1 VNARPV
7 LILGACLLVAAAVA
21 PGAGAAPARDARPA
35 RTREPDAVRKLA
47 NGLTVAVFVDDRQ
60 PLVQIQLLVPAGS
73 AQETAGESGLANLT
87 FQMLG
92 HGTAS
97 RTAGVYD
104 DAVQALGG
112 SVGGSVSR
120 EFATINGA
128 FLASDMETGL
138 ELLADAVVNPLFGED
153 LLPAIKPQVLS
164 GIVNERGNP
173 ATLAEVHLWGAAF
186 GAHRYGR
193 PSLGSPQAL
202 KGFTIGEVQSFH
214 RRNYRPDHAL
224 LAIAGDVTPERALKA
239 AEEQLGI
246 WGGRAAEAP
255 RDSLPASA
263 GLRIRI
269 VDAPQLGRAELRL
282 GAIGVARSDPDYE
295 ALTLAAERLT
305 EAGESGLRAGES
317 GLSQSGL
324 FSVGWS
330 APVDSVPA
338 SLARVR
344 EALARAAATPP
355 SETALAAA
363 KTRVTGAYTM
373 QFDTRGGTIAQWMAA
388 VLYPPRSGAP
398 ADFRARI
405 DAVAA
410 ADVRAAL
417 ARCMAPERTV
427 LVVLGPAARLESRLK
442 GLGTIEVVPADFA
455 AEVLESPSAARS
467 PATPAQGIRGRSLV
481 NQAVTAHGGLERLRG
496 VRDSRIEGDITMT
509 ATGRELS
516 GKMVQVRKDP
526 ERFRFETTFSVLKS
540 LQVLDGERG
549 GWSRAGD
556 APAPIEDLES
566 VSVSGLRSGFRS
578 DVVHLLLA
586 ASDPAARVAWRG
598 QERRDDRDVDV
609 VEMVSAA
616 GERRTLFLDVASHKL
631 VATEQNDEGRSV
643 RRIYRDL
650 RDSGGVQWPF
660 QEERFLDGR
669 RAVLLNLTKV
679 TLNTGIAD
687 AAFLKPGTAAA
698 TPQRPAQRP
707 RAR

>member
-1 VNARPV
+1 M
-7 LILGACLLVAAAVA
+7 
-21 PGAGAAPARDARPA
+21 
-35 RTREPDAVRKLA
+35 REPDAVRRLA

-60 PLVQIQLLVPAGS
+60 PLVQIQFLVPAGS
-73 AQETAGESGLANLT
+73 AQEAGGESGLANVT

-97 RTAGVYD
+97 RTAAAYEE
-104 DAVQALGG
+104 AVQALGG

-153 LLPAIKPQVLS
+153 VLQAIKPQVLS

-173 ATLAEVHLWGAAF
+173 ASLAEGHLWGAAF
-186 GAHRYGR
+186 GAHPYGR
-193 PSLGSPQAL
+193 PALGSPQAL
-202 KGFTIGEVQSFH
+202 NGFTIGEVQAFH
-214 RRNYRPDHAL
+214 RRNYRPEHAL

-239 AEEQLGI
+239 AEEQLGS
-246 WGGRAAEAP
+246 WGGRAPEAR
-255 RDSLPASA
+255 RDSLPAPA

-269 VDAPQLGRAELRL
+269 VDAPQLDRAELRL
-282 GAIGVARSDPDYE
+282 GAIGVARGDPDYE

-305 EAGESGLRAGES
+305 QEGESGLRAGES
-317 GLSQSGL
+317 GLQQSGL
-324 FSVGWS
+324 FSVAWS
-330 APVDSVPA
+330 APVDSVAA

-344 EALARAAATPP
+344 AAVARAAGTPP
-355 SETALAAA
+355 PEDVLAAA
-363 KTRVTGAYTM
+363 RARVTGAYTM
-373 QFDTRGGTIAQWMAA
+373 QFDTRGGVIAQWMAGM
-388 VLYPPRSGAP
+388 LYPPRSGVP

-405 DAVAA
+405 AAVGAA
-410 ADVRAAL
+410 GVSAAL
-417 ARCMAPERTV
+417 ARCMAPERMV
-427 LVVLGPAARLESRLK
+427 LVVLGPAARLQSRLQ
-442 GLGTIEVVPADFA
+442 GLGTIEVVPADFS
-455 AEVLESPSAARS
+455 AEILESPSSARS

-481 NQAVTAHGGLERLRG
+481 NQAVVAHGGLERLRG
-496 VRDSRIEGDITMT
+496 VRDSRIEGDITMA

-526 ERFRFETTFSVLKS
+526 GRFRFETTFSVLKS

-556 APAPIEDLES
+556 PPAPVEDLDS
-566 VSVSGLRSGFRS
+566 VSVSGLRSGFGS
-578 DVVHLLLA
+578 DIVHLLLA

-598 QERRDDRDVDV
+598 QVRRDDRDVDV
-609 VEMVSAA
+609 IEMVSAA
-616 GERRTLFLDVASHKL
+616 GERRILFLDVASHKL
-631 VATEQNDEGRSV
+631 VATEQNDGGRSV

-650 RDSGGVQWPF
+650 RDSGGVLWPY

-669 RAVLLNLTKV
+669 RAVLLTLTRV
-679 TLNTGIAD
+679 DLNTGVAD
-687 AAFLKPGTAAA
+687 SAFLKPGTSAT